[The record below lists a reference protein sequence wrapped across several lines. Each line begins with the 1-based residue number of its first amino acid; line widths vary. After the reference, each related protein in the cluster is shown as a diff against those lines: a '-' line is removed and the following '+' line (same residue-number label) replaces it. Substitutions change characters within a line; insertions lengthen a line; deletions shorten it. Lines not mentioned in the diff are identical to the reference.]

1 MNLSDGKSIY
11 CLLLFLSLFLGWT
24 ADSVGQQKSFPE
36 YAMKAAF
43 IYNFTVFTRWPE
55 YSENT
60 LTICTMHSDR
70 LREELQQF
78 ASKVTQDDKKI
89 VIQKITRNQ
98 GVAQCQ
104 VIFLSEE
111 DIAQI
116 PAILT
121 MTQNHPVL
129 TVTDIPGW
137 TEKGII
143 IGMNIQN
150 QRIVFEI
157 NLQSAQQAGLQ
168 LSSKLLN
175 LARKVYK

>member
-1 MNLSDGKSIY
+1 MNLSDGKFIY
-11 CLLLFLSLFLGWT
+11 RLLLFLSLFLGWT
-24 ADSVGQQKSFPE
+24 TDSVGQQNSFPE

-43 IYNFTVFTRWPE
+43 VYNFTLFTQWPE

-60 LTICTMHSDR
+60 LTVCTMYSDR
-70 LREELQQF
+70 LREELEQF
-78 ASKVTQDDKKI
+78 ASKLTQDNKKI

-98 GVAQCQ
+98 NAAQCQ
-104 VIFLSEE
+104 VVFLSEE
-111 DIAQI
+111 DMTHA
-116 PAILT
+116 PTILALI
-121 MTQNHPVL
+121 QNSPVL

-137 TEKGII
+137 AEKGVI

-157 NLQSAQQAGLQ
+157 NLKSAQQAGLQ

-175 LARKVYK
+175 LARKIYK